1 MKKKTCAIC
10 LETVERDDIPIL
22 TMGAYGTPKYLCED
36 CAALMETATSSR
48 EVDDIV
54 SAMDK
59 LTKKLS
65 DKNIDDRFTV
75 ETVTAMFEDAARRAS
90 AIKEGTYDFALD
102 EVEDGESFDEIP
114 EELAETE
121 EDRALDEK
129 ERAEAKRLDGFMN
142 WVWLGAL
149 VGALGFIIWRIF
161 F

>member
-1 MKKKTCAIC
+1 
-10 LETVERDDIPIL
+10 
-22 TMGAYGTPKYLCED
+22 
-36 CAALMETATSSR
+36 METATSSR

-75 ETVTAMFEDAARRAS
+75 ETVTAMFEDAARRAAS
-90 AIKEGTYDFALD
+90 IKDGTYDFSLD
-102 EVEDGESFDEIP
+102 EVSEEESFEDIP

-129 ERAEAKRLDGFMN
+129 EREEAKRFDGFMN
-142 WVWLGAL
+142 WVWLGVL
-149 VGALGFIIWRIF
+149 IGALGFIIWRIF